1 MPNSPQKPK
10 TPDTT
15 ANKNTGKPDFT
26 LLGIK
31 APRYEKS
38 TTSKGTHTPIK
49 RARTNA
55 FDENRAKSSTT
66 TIQADHQ
73 GRLNEINR
81 SLNDDPTELNTDIND
96 ASNQQLREEAEVL
109 FEKLNETLES
119 LEEQKSAIKRL
130 LPGKPTKSPK
140 DFDDTSRGD
149 SGLVGPSAKRLYS
162 EGKAIRER
170 KHFDEGTNN
179 DDIPLEA
186 LLLRELLKRGKSNKL
201 AKIFDDSKS
210 SEESRLE
217 HIFEEL
223 FLIALQQASPEEK
236 HDLIEVLQDMS
247 GEDKLALLKM
257 ICIKEISTKIE
268 SLSKVQ
274 KALYQQRPQEGPE
287 GLYKFVEYLR
297 KYDELTEQVKDYK
310 KIIEELMSPALQ
322 KDQLIRI
329 LREVFI
335 DKDIIEK
342 LYTDN
347 PADNSMKN
355 RSSPKRL

>member
-179 DDIPLEA
+179 DDIPLE
-186 LLLRELLKRGKSNKL
+186 
-201 AKIFDDSKS
+201 
-210 SEESRLE
+210 
-217 HIFEEL
+217 
-223 FLIALQQASPEEK
+223 EK